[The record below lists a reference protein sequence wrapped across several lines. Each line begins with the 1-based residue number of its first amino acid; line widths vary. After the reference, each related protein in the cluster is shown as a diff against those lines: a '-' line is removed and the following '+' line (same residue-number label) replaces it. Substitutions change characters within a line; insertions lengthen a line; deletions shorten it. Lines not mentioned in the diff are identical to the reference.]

1 MPILFLLSLFA
12 GGLVF
17 HSEELSA
24 ETAQSSQGTEV
35 MNFLVSVFQPD
46 AEIVTKHDTAL
57 ETFFSDIKD
66 CTYNDGIVHTF
77 QSLIGYSACDEIVD
91 SALEN
96 QLSYF
101 LLKKGLENSSLEEER
116 KQAVKDSLQAVKAD
130 KCQEAEPLFSNP
142 PPSLVEDSF
151 WSVFNQGYDDYS
163 RADSIN
169 YITHLCKE
177 KAIESEED
185 ELIAFLSSELKS
197 CPLEGPESFSCEA
210 LIEETRNL
218 GLSYYQVR
226 YAIQK
231 TQKEREEEQIK
242 PAVAVDEGADRAEK
256 QQVKKP

>member
-1 MPILFLLSLFA
+1 MPILFLLNLFA
-12 GGLVF
+12 GGLAF

-35 MNFLVSVFQPD
+35 MNSLVSVFQPD

-66 CTYNDGIVHTF
+66 CTYNDGIVHAF

-116 KQAVKDSLQAVKAD
+116 KQAVKDSLQAVKDD

-142 PPSLVEDSF
+142 PPSVVEDSF
-151 WSVFNQGYDDYS
+151 WQCIPGYDDCS
-163 RADSIN
+163 GADAIN
-169 YITHLCKE
+169 YITYLCKE

-226 YAIQK
+226 YAVQK
-231 TQKEREEEQIK
+231 TQKEREEEQIQL
-242 PAVAVDEGADRAEK
+242 AVAVDEGADRAEE